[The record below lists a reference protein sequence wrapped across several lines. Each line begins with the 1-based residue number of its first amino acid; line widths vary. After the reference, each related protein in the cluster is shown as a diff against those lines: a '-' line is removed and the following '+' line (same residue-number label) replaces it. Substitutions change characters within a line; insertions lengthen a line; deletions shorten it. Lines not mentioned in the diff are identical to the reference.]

1 MTPQEQSSRIIDAA
15 VNGGAVPGFEQ
26 VSQALG
32 ELAHTT
38 PIAPGAA
45 LVAPG
50 VAAAS
55 AVSAPSPLAIA
66 LAPLVKPAI
75 GLVVAAGLVGATVVI
90 GRGGEPADSRPAT
103 PAIAR
108 TVDVDSAPSDDPSV
122 GSGAVESSVPAEGD
136 ESAVVP
142 EPSPAPTPQPTPSTA
157 EQPSTTA
164 TASTTTDTPTTIAA
178 PTTSAVSSSTGAPST
193 TEGPATTAETT
204 TSLAPED
211 QADDDP
217 ADGGEGPTT
226 PNGNNGNGNGSGSGG
241 GNNGKGKDR

>member
-15 VNGGAVPGFEQ
+15 VNGGAVPGFEA

-66 LAPLVKPAI
+66 LASLVKPAI
-75 GLVVAAGLVGATVVI
+75 GLVVAVGLVGATVVI

-103 PAIAR
+103 PAVAR
-108 TVDVDSAPSDDPSV
+108 TVDADTVSSDDPSV
-122 GSGAVESSVPAEGD
+122 GSGAVESSVPGEGD

-164 TASTTTDTPTTIAA
+164 TASTTTNAA
-178 PTTSAVSSSTGAPST
+178 PTTSAVSSTTGAPST
-193 TEGPATTAETT
+193 TEGPVATAETT

-217 ADGGEGPTT
+217 ADGGDGPAT